1 MVIIRPAMTPG
12 DIPTV
17 RALFEEYAASL
28 GFDLCFQG
36 FAAEVAGL
44 PGDYA
49 PPGGCLL
56 LAIEMGAA
64 AGAAAGRPVGCIA
77 LRRLEAGI
85 CEMKRLFARPEAR
98 GAGIGRRLAEAVIAE
113 ARARGYAKMR
123 LDTLPSMER
132 ARALYAALGFRSIP
146 PYRHNPIPG
155 ADYLE
160 LDLTRYER
168 DRLSRPPWARN
179 RRPASDT

>member
-1 MVIIRPAMTPG
+1 MVIIRPALTPD
-12 DIPTV
+12 DIPAV
-17 RALFEEYAASL
+17 RTLFEEYAASI
-28 GFDLCFQG
+28 GVDLCFQG

-56 LAIEMGAA
+56 LAIETGGADDTRA
-64 AGAAAGRPVGCIA
+64 AGAAAAGRPVGCIA
-77 LRRLEAGI
+77 LRPLEPGI

-98 GAGIGRRLAEAVIAE
+98 GSGIGRRLAEAVITQ

-123 LDTLPSMER
+123 LDTLPSMQR

-160 LDLTRYER
+160 MDLTR
-168 DRLSRPPWARN
+168 
-179 RRPASDT
+179 

>member
-1 MVIIRPAMTPG
+1 MVIIRPATTPD
-12 DIPTV
+12 DIPAV
-17 RALFEEYAASL
+17 RALFEEYAASI

-56 LAIEMGAA
+56 LAIEAGEADETRAAGASKPL
-64 AGAAAGRPVGCIA
+64 AGAAAAERPVGCIA
-77 LRRLEAGI
+77 LRPLEPGI

-98 GAGIGRRLAEAVIAE
+98 GTGIGRRLAEAVIAE

-123 LDTLPSMER
+123 LDTLPSMQR

-160 LDLTRYER
+160 LDL
-168 DRLSRPPWARN
+168 
-179 RRPASDT
+179 RR

>member
-1 MVIIRPAMTPG
+1 MVIIRPALTPD
-12 DIPTV
+12 DIPAV
-17 RALFEEYAASL
+17 RDLFEEYAASI
-28 GFDLCFQG
+28 GVDLCFQG

-56 LAIEMGAA
+56 LAVETGDADPTPA
-64 AGAAAGRPVGCIA
+64 AGARRAAVADAGRPVGCIA
-77 LRRLEAGI
+77 LRQLEPGI
-85 CEMKRLFARPEAR
+85 CEMKRLFALPETR
-98 GAGIGRRLAEAVIAE
+98 GAGIGRRLAEAVIAA
-113 ARARGYAKMR
+113 ARVRGYAKMR
-123 LDTLPSMER
+123 LDTLPSMQR

-160 LDLTRYER
+160 LDLTG
-168 DRLSRPPWARN
+168 
-179 RRPASDT
+179 